1 MEFKPVNPV
10 ADVDISINSFWSLL
24 ILENVVLSKTV
35 TFLIEAYQ
43 VTSYAYWKLEQN
55 KNVRKLAIG
64 SIRKPLK
71 VQTFKF
77 VNFNSFSENVQ
88 HFKMYLMQ
96 MHEHMNVFVTCPT
109 SSHYI
114 YMLNTHNSNMFKS
127 FYLNRCLVQDYVSF
141 LFLLKYLEMTHFGCI
156 SKPPLRILRHL
167 LCNLR
172 KELCTPRSVGCVTH
186 ALKHTQN
193 RWRIEPGLPDCKR
206 RLSSRWTHFLQWT
219 KFHNLISIT
228 YKIFFMTIISY
239 WMLISTYNLS
249 TVIYFFIAFS
259 LYVYKNEIVLK
270 VSMTL
275 EKTYGEVY

>member
-55 KNVRKLAIG
+55 KNIRKLAIG

-114 YMLNTHNSNMFKS
+114 YIYIYIPCKNIAK
-127 FYLNRCLVQDYVSF
+127 
-141 LFLLKYLEMTHFGCI
+141 FLLNFRTYVLI
-156 SKPPLRILRHL
+156 
-167 LCNLR
+167 
-172 KELCTPRSVGCVTH
+172 TH
-186 ALKHTQN
+186 AKMGVNLQAWLIPHQMMAVLFSPVSGGVQKN
-193 RWRIEPGLPDCKR
+193 KNESGSKFSCSYAY
-206 RLSSRWTHFLQWT
+206 RLIRDQT
-219 KFHNLISIT
+219 KFI
-228 YKIFFMTIISY
+228 KM
-239 WMLISTYNLS
+239 MGP
-249 TVIYFFIAFS
+249 VQ
-259 LYVYKNEIVLK
+259 KK
-270 VSMTL
+270 
-275 EKTYGEVY
+275 